1 MTASIKNVNNDFNL
15 ARAGLPQ
22 AINRAERIQA
32 NNREIAK
39 LENEISIRKDNI
51 NTTKALIAS
60 NNETINVLEQLKSNG
75 EKLLDSHIQARD
87 ASMKVVDLSNKQI
100 ESNNKLIESND
111 KMLDLMQQ
119 MIAVME
125 KMVAIIEKNP
135 ARYGGLSSL
144 KAQKQP
150 EVIEAKNQVTEL
162 TNKKVNEYPL
172 NIRPVLEET
181 AKKVIN
187 ATFNEIKPN
196 NPQANRE
203 LFSNLTNRL
212 ELEID
217 KKYEFLAK
225 NNPAKEFL
233 ISVNRF
239 LEIFS
244 KVKRLPFLDSNIK
257 NIKT

>member
-1 MTASIKNVNNDFNL
+1 MTASIKNVNNGFSL

-51 NTTKALIAS
+51 NATKALIAS
-60 NNETINVLEQLKSNG
+60 NNETINILEQLKSNG
-75 EKLLDSHIQARD
+75 EKLLDSHKEHLDLHLQARD
-87 ASMKVVDLSNKQI
+87 ASMKVV
-100 ESNNKLIESND
+100 EAND
-111 KMLDLMQQ
+111 KMLDLMQR
-119 MIAVME
+119 MIAIME
-125 KMVAIIEKNP
+125 KMMAIMEKNP
-135 ARYGGLSSL
+135 ARYGGLASL
-144 KAQKQP
+144 EVQKQP
-150 EVIEAKNQVTEL
+150 EVIEAKNHITEL
-162 TNKKVNEYPL
+162 TNNKVEEYPL

-181 AKKVIN
+181 AKKVIDV
-187 ATFNEIKPN
+187 TFNEIKPN

-212 ELEID
+212 EVALE

-233 ISVNRF
+233 SSVDRF

-244 KVKRLPFLDSNIK
+244 KMKLLTYSNMSIK
-257 NIKT
+257 NIKI